1 MSNIEEVFNNVT
13 LSMNIDNEYSDDVR
27 KFLINKK
34 KVLKLQ
40 ERSSV
45 TDSEISRMLDA
56 INYQISEYPDSQIDS
71 NIINQFDNIMKN
83 QVKLSELFLESI
95 KDFNV

>member
-45 TDSEISRMLDA
+45 TNNEISRMLDA

-71 NIINQFDNIMKN
+71 NIIKQFDNIMKN